1 VSIGIILNFVFLQ
14 IPMLDK
20 HLSKRYP
27 DEFGEYAKQTK
38 KFIPFVY
45 S

>member
-1 VSIGIILNFVFLQ
+1 VSIGIIVNIIVLQ

-20 HLSKRYP
+20 HLGRKYGN
-27 DEFGEYAKQTK
+27 EFEEYAKQTK

-45 S
+45 